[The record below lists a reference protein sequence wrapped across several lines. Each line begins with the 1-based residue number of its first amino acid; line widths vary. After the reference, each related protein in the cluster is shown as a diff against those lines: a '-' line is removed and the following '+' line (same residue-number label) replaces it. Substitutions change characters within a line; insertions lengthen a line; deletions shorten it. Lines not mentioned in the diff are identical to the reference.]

1 MDLSYFYDQINES
14 DDFKSIFSLVDK
26 NLESL
31 VNDIQ
36 EVVNE
41 ASNPDDE
48 PKKYNET
55 NKKYKLSKD
64 EKMMKRAEKT
74 KAIILK
80 AKTLLNNI
88 IRTIK
93 MGFYKIKKF
102 ITDKIDS
109 VLYGKGT
116 GEMSSSTSDT
126 LIPVE
131 FDYKRGVLKMM
142 EILSPFIDGMSS
154 FIKDVVSVDYEKEA
168 NNYRTAGNGDGFS
181 ESFRKVMDYDSGQ
194 IISNKEYDNQ
204 SIKELNG
211 KIFEGFFG
219 TKKERKNASEFKS
232 NIDVKSD
239 KSKILG
245 CISKIESE
253 ILKGLN
259 KIQMSFDSISV
270 LGQIMS
276 IIVGKVATSAKMISN
291 ICTMASKSYGQAC
304 VFQSSINKAY
314 YQNPLEKQAQRR
326 EEEYKRS
333 GGKVDNDTKA
343 VAKVKESL
351 NDLVEEYETET
362 DKYLESIGYPSYQE
376 YLLEAMVESFKIIDV
391 NTLLETE
398 NTDENKKEDTENKTK
413 VEPANVEQSK
423 ISNKNKIQM
432 LIKKIQI
439 LLQKF
444 GSMINM
450 IIQKVSDVILSS
462 FTLYAK
468 FNQLPQE
475 YMNNM
480 YDRNG
485 KAKSQNNKA
494 KQIVVLACDKIQ
506 NTIFGDIE
514 EFIDNVD
521 EAASKP
527 INIDMKPTPI
537 DIVFNGKFKT
547 MSDYVD
553 SVNLKITGNDPA
565 GRGYRIELDPS
576 NLKDSNIFKLKNA
589 KKDFEKGIRGLQ
601 NKVNSLLRK
610 ITARSKQA
618 VDNNEFGYCVTLVTA
633 CSALM
638 ALIQRSG
645 NLIRAAYRKTQ
656 QVLVMLTNA
665 FDVTKDKV
673 KKDYA
678 DAKEKTEKT
687 KEFNKQEKEEREQ
700 REKDFKNKTGEYAD
714 KKEEAKQES
723 FFEVQN
729 NNRIVSKK
737 VSNVLSK
744 LY

>member
-1 MDLSYFYDQINES
+1 MELSYFYDQINES

-31 VNDIQ
+31 VSDIQ

-55 NKKYKLSKD
+55 IKKHKLSKD

-116 GEMSSSTSDT
+116 GEMSSSTSNA
-126 LIPVE
+126 LIPAG

-142 EILSPFIDGMSS
+142 EVLSPFIDGMSS

-168 NNYRTAGNGDGFS
+168 NNYRTAGSGDGFS
-181 ESFRKVMDYDSGQ
+181 KKFRDVMNYDSAE
-194 IISNKEYDNQ
+194 IISNKEYNNQ
-204 SIKELNG
+204 TIKEVNVM
-211 KIFEGFFG
+211 IFTGFFG
-219 TKKERKNASEFKS
+219 TEKERINASEFKS
-232 NIDVKSD
+232 NIDVKND

-259 KIQMSFDSISV
+259 KIQMRFDSISI

-304 VFQSSINKAY
+304 KYQSLINKAY
-314 YQNPLEKQAQRR
+314 YENPS
-326 EEEYKRS
+326 EYKD
-333 GGKVDNDTKA
+333 VDDKNDKKEDNNSKSLSL
-343 VAKVKESL
+343 VKVKESL

-376 YLLEAMVESFKIIDV
+376 YLLEAMVESFKIMDV
-391 NTLLETE
+391 STLLETE

-413 VEPANVEQSK
+413 AEPANGEQSK
-423 ISNKNKIQM
+423 ISIKNKIQM

-450 IIQKVSDVILSS
+450 IIQKVSDVITSS
-462 FTLYAK
+462 FTLYTK
-468 FNQLPQE
+468 FNQLPQDF
-475 YMNNM
+475 MNDM
-480 YDRNG
+480 YDRDG
-485 KAKSQNNKA
+485 KAKSEQNKA

-506 NTIFGDIE
+506 NTIFGDME

-527 INIDMKPTPI
+527 FNIDMKPTPI
-537 DIVFNGKFKT
+537 DIVFKRKFKS

-576 NLKDSNIFKLKNA
+576 KLKDSNIFKLKNA

-656 QVLVMLTNA
+656 QVLVILTNA
-665 FDVTKDKV
+665 FGVSKDKV

-687 KEFNKQEKEEREQ
+687 KDFNKQEKEEREQ
-700 REKDFKNKTGEYAD
+700 REKDFKNKTGQYAE
-714 KKEEAKQES
+714 KKEAKQES
-723 FFEVQN
+723 FLEDQGK
-729 NNRIVSKK
+729 NRIVSKN
-737 VSNVLSK
+737 VSNILSK